1 MNRDVLIISTMEGVE
16 NCACAIAEQTGS
28 RVEVSGTRRDALAT
42 LRQQEFGIVV
52 VEENL
57 VEGDPVWADQ
67 IWSLSGLAMPVQIN
81 FVLSGSA
88 RLMREVKSAL
98 NRRDGEHALAR
109 RAATAELEN
118 ELKTSVTG
126 LMLESELV
134 LHEPS
139 TPPALAPKLRRLVEL
154 ATVLRERLRG
164 TGRAPA
170 RIG

>member
-1 MNRDVLIISTMEGVE
+1 MNRDVLIISTMDGIE
-16 NCACAIAEQTGS
+16 NCARAIAEQVKS
-28 RVEVSGTRRDALAT
+28 RVEVASTRRDALQI
-42 LRQQEFGIVV
+42 LRQREFGIVV

-67 IWSLSGLAMPVQIN
+67 IWSLAGLAMPVQIN
-81 FVLSGSA
+81 FALSGSA
-88 RLMREVKSAL
+88 RLIREVKAAL

-139 TPPALAPKLRRLVEL
+139 TPPALEPKLRHLVEL

-164 TGRAPA
+164 TDRAPA